1 MKVQKYDEALRE
13 KVGSALAL
21 ALRLARLGGGTTVP
35 PDITISAARP
45 VAKWTSPKPGVRV
58 RERGV

>member
-35 PDITISAARP
+35 PDVHNIIRLEVIKAFN
-45 VAKWTSPKPGVRV
+45 
-58 RERGV
+58 EHYQ

>member
-35 PDITISAARP
+35 PDKSMHLNCAILALYH
-45 VAKWTSPKPGVRV
+45 KCYYKFC
-58 RERGV
+58 ED

>member
-35 PDITISAARP
+35 PDLE
-45 VAKWTSPKPGVRV
+45 RV
-58 RERGV
+58 FKLAQRE

>member
-35 PDITISAARP
+35 PDAILNI
-45 VAKWTSPKPGVRV
+45 
-58 RERGV
+58 

>member
-35 PDITISAARP
+35 PDKLRHQ
-45 VAKWTSPKPGVRV
+45 
-58 RERGV
+58 